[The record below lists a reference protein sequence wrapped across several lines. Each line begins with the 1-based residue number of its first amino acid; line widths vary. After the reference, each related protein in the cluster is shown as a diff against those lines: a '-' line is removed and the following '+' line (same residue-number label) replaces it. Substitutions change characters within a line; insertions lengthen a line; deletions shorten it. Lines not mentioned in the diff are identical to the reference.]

1 MAFEGRRS
9 VFVYSYIVYAQ
20 SILIYSFYSIKHTIR
35 HGMSME
41 RKETGMGKLKLFE
54 NILKAVTTLVAALTS
69 FVKFIGMA
77 FSMKT
82 EQA

>member
-1 MAFEGRRS
+1 M
-9 VFVYSYIVYAQ
+9 
-20 SILIYSFYSIKHTIR
+20 LIYSFFSIRHTIR
-35 HGMSME
+35 CGVSMK
-41 RKETGMGKLKLFE
+41 RKETGMGKLKFIE
-54 NILKAVTTLVAALTS
+54 NILKAVTTLVAALTA

>member
-1 MAFEGRRS
+1 MTFEVRVG
-9 VFVYSYIVYAQ
+9 VLVYSYIVYARY
-20 SILIYSFYSIKHTIR
+20 ILIYSFYSIWHTIR
-35 HGMSME
+35 CGVSMKG
-41 RKETGMGKLKLFE
+41 KETGMGKLKFIE
-54 NILKAVTTLVAALTS
+54 NILKAVTTLAAALMS